1 MVYPVFDLLPGMAVG
16 AAGAFTPGVNRLP
29 PVGLIDFSVGST
41 EGGGVEVAGAV
52 VVVVVVVGVVVSGP
66 FCSSVPHA
74 AVKEIIPMT
83 AAPPAMTVNRRVNC
97 PDFMMLSSLSPV
109 LLQIL
114 SSANRCGFPL
124 PATQMAAQS
133 HPEAGAGGANS
144 NSESAR
150 PQNGPC
156 RPWLSRLVVVGRG
169 LTLSGGGC
177 LLEPSNIYSK
187 MIRY

>member
-29 PVGLIDFSVGST
+29 PVGLIDFSVGSPV
-41 EGGGVEVAGAV
+41 GGGAGVAGAVV

-74 AVKEIIPMT
+74 AVNEIIPMT
-83 AAPPAMTVNRRVNC
+83 AAPPAMTVSRRVNC

-114 SSANRCGFPL
+114 AFGESLRI
-124 PATQMAAQS
+124 PATCNAN
-133 HPEAGAGGANS
+133 GG
-144 NSESAR
+144 
-150 PQNGPC
+150 PVP
-156 RPWLSRLVVVGRG
+156 SR
-169 LTLSGGGC
+169 SGCWWGE
-177 LLEPSNIYSK
+177 L
-187 MIRY
+187 